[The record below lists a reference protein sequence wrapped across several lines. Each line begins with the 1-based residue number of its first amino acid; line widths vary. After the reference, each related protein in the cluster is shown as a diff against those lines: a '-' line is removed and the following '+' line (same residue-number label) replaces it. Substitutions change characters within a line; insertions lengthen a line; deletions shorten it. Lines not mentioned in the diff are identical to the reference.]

1 MRWRRLL
8 LKARELFLFRMKI
21 FNRINSKDLA
31 LFAWYGGLAALAA
44 YVLLW
49 WQFWTDLPSHGEMF
63 ASYKSILEGTY
74 DVPYQYRYLAF
85 LLPELI
91 RRITG
96 LSLQTSEA
104 INRALWLWACALA
117 FHVYL
122 RRWFGRSGAIIGVLG
137 FFGAAPLVI
146 LQTSFAPSDIPTV
159 FFQILAFIALRN
171 RRYVHLLWIAPIGI
185 MFRETMLYVFP
196 VWVVM
201 FLFEKDRRAQLPY
214 IIGATLITLIVYGGI
229 RFYFGFRFYDIDT
242 LPQNL
247 QDSRSF
253 IRPLVLFGIFWI
265 IAWINFKTAPA
276 FLKYAS
282 VLVPLVIVAV
292 FLYGY
297 AKDMR
302 LWLPLIPV
310 IFPLGLRFIFS
321 ENDLPSAIQN
331 QL

>member
-1 MRWRRLL
+1 
-8 LKARELFLFRMKI
+8 MKI
-21 FNRINSKDLA
+21 FNKVNSQDIA
-31 LFAWYGGLAALAA
+31 LFVWYGGLAALAA

-74 DVPYQYRYLAF
+74 DIPHQYRYVAF

-91 RRITG
+91 RRLTG

-122 RRWFGRSGAIIGVLG
+122 RHWFGRNGAIIGVLG
-137 FFGAAPLVI
+137 FFGAVPLVI
-146 LQTSFAPSDIPTV
+146 LQTSFAPTDIPTV

-171 RRYVHLLWIAPIGI
+171 RRYAHLLWIAPVGI
-185 MFRETMLYVFP
+185 LFRETILYVFP

-201 FLFEKDRRAQLPY
+201 FLFEKDKRAQLPY
-214 IIGATLITLIVYGGI
+214 LIGAIFITLIVYGSI
-229 RFYFGFRFYDIDT
+229 RIYFGFRFYDSYL

-247 QDSRSF
+247 KDSRSF
-253 IRPLVLFGIFWI
+253 IRPVLLFGILGI
-265 IAWINFKTAPA
+265 LAWLNFKTAPV

-282 VLVPLVIVAV
+282 ALVPLVVVAV
-292 FLYGY
+292 FLYGF

-310 IFPLGLRFIFS
+310 IFPLGLRHIIPES
-321 ENDLPSAIQN
+321 DPSSGISQ
-331 QL
+331 QP